1 MFLSSYVLIN
11 SIYKMTDRRNSST
24 VIDLERI
31 HDVFEKIEE
40 MPKNFRE
47 RVESKLEQFS
57 QEIDTFSNVWLVTI
71 HGHESYTEKAKAVIE
86 KDLEVFRRDQE
97 LFTTVQSASEWLDH
111 LLDAAISFIC
121 VSLHIHNDTEGEV
134 RTLIQYLPEVLTL
147 LVNTVRIHFGHDTIE
162 ESHDFPIELIA
173 KDPTAAAFVP
183 VFAEEGAKQS
193 LGYKIDNHTKGGLLL
208 KKDGK
213 SSLLQDLSTTD
224 QFVTDDRMCSAHN
237 DDLHCTIL
245 MDLCDRNLVKGD
257 DFFQILIDR
266 NFQVFRSIGSLDRD
280 MALLRRF
287 PNVLKRI
294 YKGTPVLHHCIMS
307 IDDADPGITFF
318 AVGCLMNFTFTLF
331 PDEFGLFFL
340 KNESGQQ
347 MTLDVYGD
355 LDENLG
361 FVRSTAVLAMESI
374 GDIDWLNLNKMSN
387 FFPFLLVA
395 SKGDS
400 KAILSLV
407 YSLIRKDPLLA
418 FSTVTEISIL
428 GS

>member
-1 MFLSSYVLIN
+1 M
-11 SIYKMTDRRNSST
+11 
-24 VIDLERI
+24 IDLERI

-47 RVESKLEQFS
+47 RVESKLEEFS
-57 QEIDTFSNVWLVTI
+57 QEIDNFSNIWKDSL
-71 HGHESYTEKAKAVIE
+71 HGHQSYTEKAKAIIE

-97 LFTTVQSASEWLDH
+97 LFTTVQSASEWLEY

-147 LVNTVRIHFGHDTIE
+147 LVNTIRINVGHEDHQII

-183 VFAEEGAKQS
+183 IFAEEGAKQR
-193 LGYKIDNHTKGGLLL
+193 LDHVIDNHTKGGLLL

-213 SSLLQDLSTTD
+213 GSLLQDLSTTE

-245 MDLCDRNLVKGD
+245 MDLCDRNLVNED
-257 DFFQILIDR
+257 DFFQILVER
-266 NFQVFRSIGSLDRD
+266 NFQVFHSIGSLDRD

-287 PNVLKRI
+287 PYVLKRV
-294 YKGTPVLHHCIMS
+294 YKGSPVLHHCIMS
-307 IDDADPGITFF
+307 IDDVEPEIAFF
-318 AVGCLMNFTFTLF
+318 AVGCLMNFTFTFF

-361 FVRSTAVLAMESI
+361 FVNSTAVMAIESI
-374 GDIDWLNLNKMSN
+374 VDIDWLNLNRMSN
-387 FFPFLLVA
+387 LLPFMLVS

-407 YSLIRKDPLLA
+407 YSLIRKDPLRA
-418 FSTVTEISIL
+418 FSTVTKITIL
-428 GS
+428 GSSMMKMKI